1 MTEKDFRKLITDLE
15 TTKESKDAVLEEIN
29 KLNNI
34 LKNNVK
40 HFNVNIEGL
49 YLADSWGLH
58 YEGQKELTVLL
69 NAECLNEKNFPLS
82 NQGLIN
88 EVYNSLLYGLDILK
102 KSQIGYNE
110 LDNSIYVYDGE
121 VKVNLVLRFNKELEF
136 QTDYFVS
143 YDNLK
148 DKFIKKASSEFNL
161 FKNTIILIKSVVDE
175 NNIPLGAY
183 EIALLLYYG
192 LSINFTNH
200 TYAVYIKEF
209 IHAVDDFLKGV
220 KIDQDDDTYSELG
233 ITRALTVK
241 KGYTIVDVSNPSLNL
256 TANVG
261 EAFTSDLKKLKK
273 ILQKMLDN

>member
-15 TTKESKDAVLEEIN
+15 TTKESKDAILEEIN

-220 KIDQDDDTYSELG
+220 KIDQDDDTYRELG
-233 ITRALTVK
+233 ITRALNVK

-256 TANVG
+256 TASVG

>member
-15 TTKESKDAVLEEIN
+15 TTKESKDAILEEIN
-29 KLNNI
+29 KLNII

-69 NAECLNEKNFPLS
+69 TAECLNEKNFPLS

-220 KIDQDDDTYSELG
+220 KIDQDDDTYRELG

>member
-15 TTKESKDAVLEEIN
+15 TTKESKDAILEEIN
-29 KLNNI
+29 KLNII

-148 DKFIKKASSEFNL
+148 DKFIKKASNEFNL

-220 KIDQDDDTYSELG
+220 KIDQDDDTYRELG
-233 ITRALTVK
+233 ITRTLTIK

-256 TANVG
+256 TASVG
-261 EAFTSDLKKLKK
+261 EAFTNDLKKLKK